1 MLWHLFRRR
10 NNIYPGPF
18 VDLRQERLQNSG
30 RTVLFGIYIHNTK
43 VHVGECDLRL
53 DMNEE
58 MYYAGNIGYRI
69 YEPYRGNRYAYQAC
83 RILLDL
89 AKRKYGMREIYISCS
104 PENIPSKKTIERLGF
119 EFITHCDVPASH
131 WLYKRGEKNKNI
143 YKLVL

>member
-1 MLWHLFRRR
+1 MWGLFRR
-10 NNIYPGPF
+10 NNIYSGPY
-18 VDLRQERLQNSG
+18 VDLHLERLQNKG
-30 RTVLFGIYIHNTK
+30 RTVLFGIFLHNTN

-69 YEPYRGNRYAYQAC
+69 YEPYRGNRYAYYAC

-89 AKRKYGMREIYISCS
+89 AKRKYGMHEIYISCS
-104 PENIPSKKTIERLGF
+104 PENIPSKKTIEKLGF
-119 EFITHCDVPASH
+119 AFIAHCDVPSGH

-143 YKLVL
+143 YKLIL